1 MFYLIELEITLF
13 VVVGDVLYHTRKY
26 LVVVGK
32 KTLLYVVAENV
43 AEQTTEIL
51 MTRIAQER
59 AGVGEHSYK
68 ATEQTKH

>member
-1 MFYLIELEITLF
+1 MYLIELEITLG
-13 VVVGDVLYHTRKY
+13 VVVGDVLYHTIKY
-26 LVVVGK
+26 LVVIGK
-32 KTLLYVVAENV
+32 KTLLYVVAEDV

-68 ATEQTKH
+68 TTEQTKH